1 MRDLP
6 LRSVLALAAALTI
19 TWAGAA
25 CTADTAPEPGADMEI
40 EVSGTTVL
48 RTVEPGLVF
57 GANLGA
63 WVGPDKL
70 DAGTRSLLRALRP
83 SVARF
88 PGGNISNNYCWI
100 EQKVSGND
108 HLVWQD
114 WSWGTDV
121 DDYIAFLKAAGCAPM
136 FTLNPFDHTID
147 GETHIAAD
155 EAGALAAK
163 LAAEGLAGGLFEVG
177 NENDGSWNPMLT
189 VPEYTDRFVLLA
201 GAVKTA
207 DPAARL
213 LGPVMDYAKLGE
225 FLDRLDLVGGTG
237 LLDMISYHRYG
248 GWISKGNAA
257 GIDLDDPQAYGDG
270 LEALRAALDARGLE
284 RVGIA
289 VTEINAAIWDEGCT
303 RDQFTIKQAIWLA
316 DALGVSLVRADA
328 ANVWIHLHPGADP
341 HSLIDSGA
349 APPVPTKN
357 YWPVYLAAQTLA
369 GADAAAPVEVLT
381 VRFGAGAAGLTGY
394 AARKADGSVGIVLI
408 NKTDAGIDVSLAP
421 PATPRAVTG
430 RVLDGV
436 SYAAGTGPVALAVRL
451 ESGRARFV
459 LPGLSI
465 AGFDLR

>member
-6 LRSVLALAAALTI
+6 LRSGLALAAALALA
-19 TWAGAA
+19 WGGAA
-25 CTADTAPEPGADMEI
+25 CTADTAPEPGADLEI
-40 EVSGTTVL
+40 EVSGTAVL

-70 DAGTRSLLRALRP
+70 DAGTRSLIRALRP

-88 PGGNISNNYCWI
+88 PGGNISNNFCWT

-121 DDYIAFLKAAGCAPM
+121 DDYIAYLKAAGCAPM

-147 GETHIAAD
+147 GEAHLAAD

-189 VPEYTDRFVLLA
+189 VAEYTDRFVLLA
-201 GAVKTA
+201 GAVKAA

-213 LGPVMDYAKLGE
+213 LGPVMDYARLGE
-225 FLDRLDLVGGTG
+225 FLDRLAFVGGAG
-237 LLDMISYHRYG
+237 LLDWVSYHRYG
-248 GWISKGNAA
+248 GWISNGNTA
-257 GIDLDDPQAYGDG
+257 GIDLDDPQAYGEG

-284 RVGIA
+284 RIKIA
-289 VTEINAAIWDEGCT
+289 VTEVNAAIWDEDCT
-303 RDQFTIKQAIWLA
+303 RDQFTIRQAIWLA
-316 DALGVSLVRADA
+316 DALGVSLVHADA
-328 ANVWIHLHPGADP
+328 ANVWIHLHPGTDP
-341 HSLIDSGA
+341 HSLIDSDA
-349 APPVPTKN
+349 APPAPTKN

-369 GADAAAPVEVLT
+369 GADPAAPVEVLT
-381 VRFGAGAAGLTGY
+381 VRFGTGAGGLTGY
-394 AARKADGSVGIVLI
+394 AARKADGSVGVMLV
-408 NKTDAGIDVSLAP
+408 NKSDAAVDVSLEP
-421 PATPRAVTG
+421 PAAPRAVTG
-430 RVLDGV
+430 RVLDAAAYG
-436 SYAAGTGPVALAVRL
+436 AGTGPVALAARL
-451 ESGRARFV
+451 ESGRARFT